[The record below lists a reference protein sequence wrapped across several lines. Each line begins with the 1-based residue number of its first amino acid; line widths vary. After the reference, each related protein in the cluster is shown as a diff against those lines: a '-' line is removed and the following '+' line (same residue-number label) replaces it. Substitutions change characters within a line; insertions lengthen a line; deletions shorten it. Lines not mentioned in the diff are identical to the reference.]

1 MDHQVEKETVVV
13 VSLQLYGGGLLD
25 SEYDDGAVKNV
36 AIPKNP
42 W

>member
-13 VSLQLYGGGLLD
+13 VSLQLHGGLLG